1 MIKINNLYI
10 ASDHAGFRLKAFILT
25 NYIDHNHKIFDLG
38 APNDS
43 NSFDY
48 PDFGYLMANK
58 IKNIHDYGILIC
70 GSGVGI
76 SIAANRFSHIRAAL
90 CYDIESTKLSRQ
102 HNDANILSLGGRKIN
117 FNLAL
122 KCVDTFLST
131 NFEGG
136 RHNKRI
142 EKLTKPITLK

>member
-1 MIKINNLYI
+1 MIKVNNLYI
-10 ASDHAGFRLKAFILT
+10 ASDHAGFKLKAFILT
-25 NYIDHNHKIFDLG
+25 NYNNYNEKIFDLG
-38 APNDS
+38 APNDLS
-43 NSFDY
+43 SFDY
-48 PDFGYLMANK
+48 PDFAFLMANK
-58 IKNIHDYGILIC
+58 IKNLNDYGILIC

-90 CYDIESTKLSRQ
+90 CYDIQSTKLSRQ

-122 KCVDTFLST
+122 KCVETFLST
-131 NFEGG
+131 KFEGG

-142 EKLTKPITLK
+142 EKLSKPITIK